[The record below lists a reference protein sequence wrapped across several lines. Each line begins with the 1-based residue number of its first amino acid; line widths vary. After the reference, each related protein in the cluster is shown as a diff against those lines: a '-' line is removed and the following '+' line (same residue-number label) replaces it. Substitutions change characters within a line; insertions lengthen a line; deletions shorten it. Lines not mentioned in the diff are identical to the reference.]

1 VTNNQVRGSA
11 SNMDMHK
18 TQPDRPGFV
27 TVLLLTMIKRMVL
40 ARSLF
45 LSIYY
50 TNLDVSSKAMAVGLP
65 TAEPA

>member
-1 VTNNQVRGSA
+1 
-11 SNMDMHK
+11 MHK

>member
-1 VTNNQVRGSA
+1 
-11 SNMDMHK
+11 MDMHK

-27 TVLLLTMIKRMVL
+27 TVLLLTMIKRMVF

-50 TNLDVSSKAMAVGLP
+50 TNLDVSSKATALGLP